1 MLKGTSTKQKAR
13 LTISESKE
21 FVEMRGLTSTAGM
34 FVDVYPC
41 SAIYA
46 GKTLKKRSRRSYLSK
61 SRLNTRDKL
70 KVVMAAD
77 FKSQTDGGAKFLSVR
92 VERADGCNH
101 FRERDSREGG
111 LNPDSA
117 VGKMECSG

>member
-46 GKTLKKRSRRSYLSK
+46 GKILK
-61 SRLNTRDKL
+61 
-70 KVVMAAD
+70 
-77 FKSQTDGGAKFLSVR
+77 GAKPS
-92 VERADGCNH
+92 
-101 FRERDSREGG
+101 G
-111 LNPDSA
+111 LPVQQPINFQFFIR
-117 VGKMECSG
+117 